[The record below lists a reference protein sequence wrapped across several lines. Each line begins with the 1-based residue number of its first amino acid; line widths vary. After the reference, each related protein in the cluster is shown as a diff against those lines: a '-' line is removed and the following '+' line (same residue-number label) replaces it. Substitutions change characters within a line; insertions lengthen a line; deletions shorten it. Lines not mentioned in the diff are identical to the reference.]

1 MQDILLWVLVLALVC
16 RQSISYRFEWEDIS
30 GTQIREQQMT
40 IIPLVRDGGKES
52 GYIIFKA
59 EKMNISCFCLVSFIP
74 TVTYKCKCE
83 FSSNSSSQY

>member
-1 MQDILLWVLVLALVC
+1 
-16 RQSISYRFEWEDIS
+16 
-30 GTQIREQQMT
+30 MT

-74 TVTYKCKCE
+74 TVTYNVNVSLVPILQVNIKVYLYC
-83 FSSNSSSQY
+83 S